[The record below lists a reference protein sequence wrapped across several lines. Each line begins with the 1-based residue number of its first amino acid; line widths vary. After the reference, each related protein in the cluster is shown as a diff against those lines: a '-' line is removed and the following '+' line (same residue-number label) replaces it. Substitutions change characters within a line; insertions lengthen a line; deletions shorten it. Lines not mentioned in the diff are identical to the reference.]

1 MWAALVVAAAAVAI
15 AALRLRKTFAV
26 PTLLFALGAAIAMT
40 WRQPPQ
46 FSYAWLPSAHAI
58 FAERGD
64 AVSRYAAALV
74 AAIAG
79 IVAVYALGDPEVNE
93 DAPRFFTTYALFVAA
108 MLAFVAASSV
118 LFAYVCW
125 EVMGVASF
133 VLIGHAIGDV
143 EAGRSARRAFTTTR
157 IGDLAVLIGAVLL
170 LRGSTGVGASFLV
183 VGAAVKSAQLG
194 ASPWLV
200 GAMVAPTPV
209 SALLHS
215 ATLVAAG
222 PYLVAR
228 FVPLSSV
235 PSVAISLL
243 IYAAITALAAA
254 VFAATSDDAKR
265 TLAWSSIE
273 QLAQSFV
280 AAAVGMPLL
289 ALGVLAGHAIAKP
302 VLFFAAGMQ
311 RIATGT
317 SRYATA
323 SRSSR
328 RVTAFVG
335 AIAYGGIAL
344 VGIPPFVS
352 SWALADTWTAA
363 GRLQPVLTVVGI
375 ALAALGGWYVARFAL
390 LLMPEP
396 QRPFEARRIG
406 TGASVAVWLMCAA
419 GIGISLVFR
428 RGAVDVASVAL
439 PIAALVGAGACI
451 ALRDGQLVRRPPLFP
466 NGITAWDRGFTRL
479 TLAFA
484 STLALIDRGL
494 LVGSDRLG
502 ANFMLAGARA
512 EIADRAIDRA
522 TTVAGND
529 IVAGGERAGSLVAG
543 DASRYLAL
551 SGAVFVAAALAA
563 VVIVLVVKA
572 LV

>member
-1 MWAALVVAAAAVAI
+1 MLAALVVAATAVAI
-15 AALRLRKTFAV
+15 GALRLRKSLAV
-26 PTLLFALGAAIAMT
+26 STLLIALGVAIVVT
-40 WRQPPQ
+40 WRQLPPL
-46 FSYAWLPSAHAI
+46 SYDWLPSIHVI

-64 AVSRYAAALV
+64 GISRYAATLV

-79 IVAVYALGDPEVNE
+79 IVAIYAFGDPETNE

-118 LFAYVCW
+118 SFAYVCW

-133 VLIGHAIGDV
+133 VLIGHAVGDV

-170 LRGSTGVGASFLV
+170 SRGSTPLGASFLV

-235 PSVAISLL
+235 PGVAMSLL
-243 IYAAITALAAA
+243 IYAAISALAAA
-254 VFAATSDDAKR
+254 IFAATSDDAKR

-273 QLAQSFV
+273 QLAQAFV

-302 VLFFAAGMQ
+302 ALFFAAGMQ

-317 SRYATA
+317 SRYGAA

-352 SWALADTWTAA
+352 SWALADTWTAV
-363 GRLQPVLTVVGI
+363 GSLQPALTLVGI
-375 ALAALGGWYVARFAL
+375 ALAALGGWYIARFAL
-390 LLMPEP
+390 LLMPEHD
-396 QRPFEARRIG
+396 RPFDARHIG

-419 GIGISLVFR
+419 GIGISLAFR
-428 RGAVDVASVAL
+428 RGTVDAASVAL
-439 PIAALVGAGACI
+439 PVAALVGAGACI
-451 ALRDGQLVRRPPLFP
+451 AFRDGQLVRRPPLFA
-466 NGITAWDRGFTRL
+466 NGITAWDLSFSRL
-479 TLAFA
+479 TLAL
-484 STLALIDRGL
+484 SGTLDIIDRGL
-494 LVGSDRLG
+494 LTGSDGLG
-502 ANFMLAGARA
+502 AGILAAGARA
-512 EIADRAIDRA
+512 NIADRAIDRG
-522 TTVAGND
+522 TTVVGND
-529 IVAGGERAGSLVAG
+529 IVAGGKRAGSLVAG
-543 DASRYLAL
+543 DASRYLAV

-563 VVIVLVVKA
+563 VLLVLAMKG